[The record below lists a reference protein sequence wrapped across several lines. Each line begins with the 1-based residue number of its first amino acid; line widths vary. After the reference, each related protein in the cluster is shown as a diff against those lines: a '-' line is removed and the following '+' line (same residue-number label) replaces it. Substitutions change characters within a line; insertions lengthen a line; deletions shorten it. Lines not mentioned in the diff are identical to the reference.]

1 MNPAT
6 VWPQREYKW
15 HCKISHTRFGSIYWV
30 IFQNGREHC
39 KHEQRSASYHLSLLQ
54 LIAEWPWCLFS
65 WQTYQYV
72 SIRFKKTRNR
82 FSKVSACDPQ
92 PSSSS
97 APLRAFRLFPASCM
111 SCHVLGQGTL
121 PKTMHSQKENKQNQN
136 KKDEKKHESVHHH
149 TPRTPTHPHQHD
161 SSWTDPHILLRNLL
175 ILLFLILILLIHHH
189 CHHHHHHHHH
199 HHQQQQP

>member
-1 MNPAT
+1 M
-6 VWPQREYKW
+6 
-15 HCKISHTRFGSIYWV
+15 

-97 APLRAFRLFPASCM
+97 APLRAFRLFPDSCM

-136 KKDEKKHESVHHH
+136 KKDEKNMNQYIIILLA
-149 TPRTPTHPHQHD
+149 P
-161 SSWTDPHILLRNLL
+161 PHIRTSMIRRGP
-175 ILLFLILILLIHHH
+175 ILTSSSGIF
-189 CHHHHHHHHH
+189 
-199 HHQQQQP
+199 